1 MKKII
6 RTIICTNWH
15 PRLLSHYHYPTDEY
29 LHLTPVCITILSTSC
44 KTNHL
49 CIVYIIP
56 GKNWHLV
63 VMNFKFI
70 SYRPWV
76 ELSTGSV
83 VRGRQQR
90 CGSGHFRELTWYLND
105 VHPIIIMFCA
115 SPSCV
120 MIIVRLLNMT
130 YSLHFDRRFKGGSV
144 TVKRVSAADDCDG
157 SLGNHSQWN
166 DVGLFCRVRV
176 GSFQSFIYFSAFF
189 VIFLW

>member
-1 MKKII
+1 MCASQHHWIVTLICLPSIHVKRIT

-15 PRLLSHYHYPTDEY
+15 PRPLSHYHYPTDEY

-63 VMNFKFI
+63 VLNFKFI

-76 ELSTGSV
+76 ELSTASV

-90 CGSGHFRELTWYLND
+90 CGYGHFRELTYFND
-105 VHPIIIMFCA
+105 VHPIIIMSCA
-115 SPSCV
+115 SPSCI
-120 MIIVRLLNMT
+120 MTIIVRLLNIWHISSPFWP
-130 YSLHFDRRFKGGSV
+130 SLHWRERHG
-144 TVKRVSAADDCDG
+144 
-157 SLGNHSQWN
+157 
-166 DVGLFCRVRV
+166 
-176 GSFQSFIYFSAFF
+176 
-189 VIFLW
+189 

>member
-1 MKKII
+1 MISILVQVLPWTQTPITIPSPHLRPIYTLYHSQPEMCASQHHSVVKLICLPSIQVKRIT

-15 PRLLSHYHYPTDEY
+15 PRLLSHNHWYPTDEY

-63 VMNFKFI
+63 VLNFKLI
-70 SYRPWV
+70 SYRPWA

-90 CGSGHFRELTWYLND
+90 CGYGRPFPWIT
-105 VHPIIIMFCA
+105 
-115 SPSCV
+115 
-120 MIIVRLLNMT
+120 MIFKMMSIVL
-130 YSLHFDRRFKGGSV
+130 S
-144 TVKRVSAADDCDG
+144 
-157 SLGNHSQWN
+157 
-166 DVGLFCRVRV
+166 
-176 GSFQSFIYFSAFF
+176 
-189 VIFLW
+189 

>member
-1 MKKII
+1 MTGWRVKRIT

-29 LHLTPVCITILSTSC
+29 LHLTSVCITILSTSC

-63 VMNFKFI
+63 VLNFKFI

-90 CGSGHFRELTWYLND
+90 CGYGHFRELTWYLND
-105 VHPIIIMFCA
+105 VHRIIIIFWA
-115 SPSCV
+115 SPRCV
-120 MIIVRLLNMT
+120 MMIIVRLLNIWHIF
-130 YSLHFDRRFKGGSV
+130 SPFWQSPH
-144 TVKRVSAADDCDG
+144 KRERHV
-157 SLGNHSQWN
+157 
-166 DVGLFCRVRV
+166 
-176 GSFQSFIYFSAFF
+176 
-189 VIFLW
+189 